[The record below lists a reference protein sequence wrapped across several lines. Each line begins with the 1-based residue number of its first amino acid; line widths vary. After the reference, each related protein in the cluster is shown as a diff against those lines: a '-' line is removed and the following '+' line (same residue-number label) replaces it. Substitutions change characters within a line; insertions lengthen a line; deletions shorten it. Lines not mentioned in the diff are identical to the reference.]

1 VLNSNC
7 HLLLLLPNTQAV
19 ADKTSVDYYFDSY
32 SHFGI
37 HEEMIKDTIRTK
49 SYLDAIRYNT
59 ELFQD
64 KVTNDYSA
72 RACLALVSILHSAQC
87 CDHACCSLLQ
97 YR

>member
-1 VLNSNC
+1 MC
-7 HLLLLLPNTQAV
+7 DTDATTAQAA

-37 HEEMIKDTIRTK
+37 HEEMIKDTVRTK

-64 KVTNDYSA
+64 KVSYCDDCA
-72 RACLALVSILHSAQC
+72 RAVWQ
-87 CDHACCSLLQ
+87 
-97 YR
+97 